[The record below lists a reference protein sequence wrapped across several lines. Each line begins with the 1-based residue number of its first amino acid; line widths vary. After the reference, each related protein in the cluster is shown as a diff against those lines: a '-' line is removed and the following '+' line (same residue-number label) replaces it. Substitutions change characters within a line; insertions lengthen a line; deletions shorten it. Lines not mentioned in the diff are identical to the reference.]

1 MCARHNH
8 SQSNIKSLKNHKE
21 SHSKHFCCPCSSH
34 LAHCFDRSVPL
45 FPMSE
50 LISSD
55 EEVQVEWN
63 KTALQTGLRTI
74 HNEPGASSFS
84 SSRILD
90 SVCFALAKPV
100 ETGPC
105 PEAQDSQDYAGQ
117 SDGPGLGSQVLQDGP
132 GVEGHASTPVD
143 SQVQQDPI
151 LIATPV
157 EFQLPD
163 PKRRAHLLGG
173 QACDGDAAPPAVADS
188 VSPDT
193 GHPIGAAASAADVC
207 SVPTLPEAD
216 LPQTESAKRQ
226 KLLADPK
233 FKKGTR
239 MGDLSPESQKTLMEA
254 RRLRKIENSDMW
266 HAKWSAKGVPKSDE
280 DQAEEPAQP
289 QNLEEGGEQNAAGVR
304 VDGYEDGISTQK
316 LTLND
321 TRALQQQW

>member
-105 PEAQDSQDYAGQ
+105 PEAQDNQDYAGQ
-117 SDGPGLGSQVLQDGP
+117 SDGPGLGLLPKPSGDRKPPMTLVVFMVVILFSLWVNHGESP
-132 GVEGHASTPVD
+132 CRED
-143 SQVQQDPI
+143 SFP
-151 LIATPV
+151 
-157 EFQLPD
+157 
-163 PKRRAHLLGG
+163 
-173 QACDGDAAPPAVADS
+173 
-188 VSPDT
+188 
-193 GHPIGAAASAADVC
+193 
-207 SVPTLPEAD
+207 
-216 LPQTESAKRQ
+216 
-226 KLLADPK
+226 
-233 FKKGTR
+233 
-239 MGDLSPESQKTLMEA
+239 
-254 RRLRKIENSDMW
+254 
-266 HAKWSAKGVPKSDE
+266 
-280 DQAEEPAQP
+280 
-289 QNLEEGGEQNAAGVR
+289 
-304 VDGYEDGISTQK
+304 
-316 LTLND
+316 
-321 TRALQQQW
+321 